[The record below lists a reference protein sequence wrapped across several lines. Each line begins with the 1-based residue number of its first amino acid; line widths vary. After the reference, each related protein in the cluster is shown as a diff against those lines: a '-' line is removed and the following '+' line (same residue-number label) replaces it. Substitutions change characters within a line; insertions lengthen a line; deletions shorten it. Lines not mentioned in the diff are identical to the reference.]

1 MKKYMR
7 LVMLLSMSIVLSII
21 ESFIP
26 LFNGFIPGLKL
37 GLANIIVLIVL
48 YKYEF
53 KDVIFVS
60 ILRVIVVGIMRTGL
74 FSVNFFFS
82 LSGALFSCFAMALVK
97 KTHLSMIGVSKGYT
111 TQVVSDYLK
120 DNGINYFLIN
130 AGGNV
135 SCGDAYGKAYY
146 NIGIQNPDGNG
157 IVSVL
162 KGTNISVVTSGG
174 YERNYEYNGKVYHH
188 IINPNTLFPGETMKS
203 VTVISTDSGISDM
216 LSTTL
221 FLMDVSDALEFLKD
235 YDAEAIFVLND
246 NSIIKSE
253 GFSKYE

>member
-97 KTHLSMIGVSKGYT
+97 KTHLSMIGVS
-111 TQVVSDYLK
+111 VVGSIFHSI
-120 DNGINYFLIN
+120 GQILI
-130 AGGNV
+130 A
-135 SCGDAYGKAYY
+135 
-146 NIGIQNPDGNG
+146 I
-157 IVSVL
+157 
-162 KGTNISVVTSGG
+162 
-174 YERNYEYNGKVYHH
+174 
-188 IINPNTLFPGETMKS
+188 
-203 VTVISTDSGISDM
+203 
-216 LSTTL
+216 L
-221 FLMDVSDALEFLKD
+221 FLNNSNMVYYLPWLLLFSIPTGLFIGYVSKILLNELEDKVSFQYLLCSLFF
-235 YDAEAIFVLND
+235 I
-246 NSIIKSE
+246 
-253 GFSKYE
+253 